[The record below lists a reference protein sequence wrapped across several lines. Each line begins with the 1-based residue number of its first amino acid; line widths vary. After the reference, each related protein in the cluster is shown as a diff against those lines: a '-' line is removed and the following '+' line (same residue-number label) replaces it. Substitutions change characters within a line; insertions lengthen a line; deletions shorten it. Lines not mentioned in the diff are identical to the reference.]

1 MSDEPIKKTYR
12 DVEIVYVERDDRWN
26 FTVNGRERNS
36 DSLAQAKESIDRSLD
51 YERKERPWKPFA
63 AYLKKY
69 SGDDFQAVTVTSQAD
84 PGRYNT
90 GLYFWVTKGP
100 KKERSKES
108 AFDLYVVSPENI
120 QKIARWR
127 ELDKEIDRLGGEQR
141 KLNEEMER
149 VKAPETAE
157 TAKT

>member
-1 MSDEPIKKTYR
+1 MTDEPIKKTYR
-12 DVEIVYVERDDRWN
+12 DVEIVYVERNDKWN

-69 SGDDFQAVTVTSQAD
+69 SGDDFQSVTVTSQAD
-84 PGRYNT
+84 PGRYT
-90 GLYFWVTKGP
+90 SGVYFWVTKGA

-108 AFDLYVVSPENI
+108 IFDLYAVNPEND

-127 ELDKEIDRLGGEQR
+127 ELNKEIDRLGGEQR
-141 KLNEEMER
+141 KLNEEMEH
-149 VKAPETAE
+149 VKAPEAAE
-157 TAKT
+157 KAAG